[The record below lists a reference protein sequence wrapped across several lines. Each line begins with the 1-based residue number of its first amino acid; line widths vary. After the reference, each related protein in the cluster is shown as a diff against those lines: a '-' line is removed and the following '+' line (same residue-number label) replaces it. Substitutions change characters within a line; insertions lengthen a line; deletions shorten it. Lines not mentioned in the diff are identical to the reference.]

1 MVGRLADK
9 CKCYWV
15 ESGKFLAGEYPRN
28 LDEESSLEKIAA
40 LKDAGVGLFIDL
52 TEEREKSYRT
62 PTPLAPYAQ
71 WVAPAR
77 HVRFPIPDHE
87 PPVTPE
93 QAAAILDAID
103 DCIAFEK
110 VAYVH
115 CQGGVGRTGAVVGCW
130 LARRLGS
137 GQEALDRLQELWASN
152 PKYYR
157 DGVDCSPRQDSQIEY
172 ILTWPENDP
181 RGTGGRDGR

>member
-1 MVGRLADK
+1 MVGLLTDK

-52 TEEREKSYRT
+52 TEEGELNYQDPR
-62 PTPLAPYAQ
+62 TPLAPYAQ

-77 HVRFPIPDHE
+77 HVRFPIPDHRQ
-87 PPVTPE
+87 PVTYE

-103 DCIAFEK
+103 DCIASGK

-115 CQGGVGRTGAVVGCW
+115 CMGGVGRTGTVVGCW

-137 GQEALDRLQELWASN
+137 GQKALDRLQEL
-152 PKYYR
+152 
-157 DGVDCSPRQDSQIEY
+157 
-172 ILTWPENDP
+172 
-181 RGTGGRDGR
+181 